1 MEELDG
7 TGIVIIKV
15 GTSTIIKDGKLN
27 EQVMEALAEDVAGLW
42 RQGRKTIIVTSGAR
56 VLGMEGIDNLDT
68 ATAVGQGEL
77 IEYYRD
83 LFRPKGMR
91 IGQLLVE
98 STHFDVNSDNPQ
110 TGVIHA
116 LEGGLRNNVLMVVNE
131 NDPLATPET
140 TMGNNDPLTAK
151 IAIGLVEKGHK
162 VELVVFMSVKEVGP
176 GEISMGKGGA
186 KAKAVAMTNMDAHGI
201 VSVVVQGR
209 ENHVI
214 SALFEPDMEVFKSAF
229 RAAHEIR
236 QKHRAAAF

>member
-1 MEELDG
+1 MEESDG
-7 TGIVIIKV
+7 AGIVIIKV

-27 EQVMEALAEDVAGLW
+27 EAVMEALADDVAQLW
-42 RQGRKTIIVTSGAR
+42 KQGRKVVIVTSGAR
-56 VLGMEGIDNLDT
+56 MLGMEGIDNPNT

-77 IEYYRD
+77 IEYYKD
-83 LFRPKGMR
+83 LFRPKGIK

-98 STHFDVNSDNPQ
+98 STHFDVDSDNQQ

-151 IAIGLVEKGHK
+151 IAIGLKEKGHN
-162 VELVVFMSVKEVGP
+162 VELVVFMSVKDTGP

-186 KAKAVAMTNMDAHGI
+186 QAKAVAMTDMDVHGI

-209 ENHVI
+209 ENHVVL
-214 SALFEPDMEVFKSAF
+214 ALFQPDMEVFKSAF

-236 QKHRAAAF
+236 QKHLACAF